1 MAVIPIQK
9 SRMINNAPRRLRRAE
24 AVLLK
29 RTSRLVLVS
38 ESCVDT
44 HNLAAMLRTAELL
57 GIQHVYVIAQDDEI
71 SSQHQSTVSSGAHSW
86 IEVHEFS
93 TTRECVA
100 ELRDKN
106 YEIWATDLDAGAI
119 AATPDTMPA
128 IPSKLALVMGR
139 ETDGISD
146 EMRDLAD
153 RLIYLP
159 MYGFTESFNL
169 GVATGMI
176 LQRVIDADQSIIG
189 AMPDN
194 ERNALRRHW
203 YAQLG
208 GLGWEE
214 IYAEWLENPPPPL
227 EDVRPTEESRSPR
240 MKKNLAKR
248 LNIKTKRDAT

>member
-1 MAVIPIQK
+1 
-9 SRMINNAPRRLRRAE
+9 
-24 AVLLK
+24 
-29 RTSRLVLVS
+29 
-38 ESCVDT
+38 
-44 HNLAAMLRTAELL
+44 
-57 GIQHVYVIAQDDEI
+57 
-71 SSQHQSTVSSGAHSW
+71 
-86 IEVHEFS
+86 
-93 TTRECVA
+93 
-100 ELRDKN
+100 
-106 YEIWATDLDAGAI
+106 
-119 AATPDTMPA
+119 
-128 IPSKLALVMGR
+128 MGR

-153 RLIYLP
+153 RLVYLP

-176 LQRVIDADQSIIG
+176 LQRIIDADQSIIG
-189 AMPDN
+189 DMPDS
-194 ERNALRRHW
+194 ERNELRRHW

-248 LNIKTKRDAT
+248 LKIKTKRDAT